1 MATQTVPQA
10 VPFRKP
16 TDTITQEKLAYILT
30 LKGEIQ
36 ERKKALEE
44 AEADVQAA
52 LEDSVPVEPGLLRAF
67 LKIIERRSVAWKR
80 IVERKLG
87 VDYAKRVLAS
97 TKPDR
102 FTHLVVTFSR
112 KYPPPCPLPR
122 MGRKSAPHARR

>member
-16 TDTITQEKLAYILT
+16 TEVITQEKLAYILT

-44 AEADVQAA
+44 AETEVQQG
-52 LEDSVPVEPGLLRAF
+52 LECAVPVESGLLRAF
-67 LKIIERRSVAWKR
+67 LKTVERRSVPWKQV
-80 IVERKLG
+80 VERKLG
-87 VDYAKRVLAS
+87 VDYAKRVLAG

-102 FTHLVVTFSR
+102 FTHLVVT
-112 KYPPPCPLPR
+112 
-122 MGRKSAPHARR
+122 A

>member
-36 ERKKALEE
+36 ERKKELEQVE
-44 AEADVQAA
+44 TEVQAA
-52 LEDSVPVEPGLLRAF
+52 LEDSVPVQSGLLRAF
-67 LKIIERRSVAWKR
+67 LKIIERRSVPWKQV
-80 IVERKLG
+80 VERKLG

-102 FTHLVVTFSR
+102 FTHLVVT
-112 KYPPPCPLPR
+112 
-122 MGRKSAPHARR
+122 A